1 MLFILGIVLVFLFLF
16 KNLWK
21 ARTISYLNEGVTF
34 YSHRG
39 VKDKYPENTL
49 NAYLNAIQNGYKA
62 IELDVVLSK
71 DNYLICSHNI
81 DLEFETNGVGC
92 FKDYTKDQ
100 LRGVKTGVY
109 SHPSQLEPICT
120 LDEVLKSIPA
130 DILLNIELKTEK
142 WSDLKPGRVLNNYR
156 KKGLLNRKYI
166 VSTFNPFLVFYIRFF
181 TSLSRVAF
189 LLSYRNWAWMIN
201 WIHPDALH
209 PTAELLSSDLLEYCK
224 NKKLLVNTW
233 TVNNEAALEA
243 CLEKNING
251 IITDRLKPMIT

>member
-1 MLFILGIVLVFLFLF
+1 MLFILGIVLVYLFLF

-21 ARTISYLNEGVTF
+21 ARTISYLSEGVTF

-71 DNYLICSHNI
+71 DNYLICSHNT

-92 FKDYTKDQ
+92 FKDYTEDQ
-100 LRGVKTGVY
+100 LRKVKTGVY
-109 SHPSQLEPICT
+109 SHPNQLEPICT

-142 WSDLKPGRVLNNYR
+142 WSDLKPGRVLNKYR

-189 LLSYRNWAWMIN
+189 LLSYRNWVWMIN

-209 PTAELLSSDLLEYCK
+209 PTAELLNSDLLEYCK

-243 CLEKNING
+243 CLEKNIHG
-251 IITDRLKPMIT
+251 VITDRLKPMIT